1 MIFKRILK
9 LGGLITL
16 VLAIFTC
23 SDKFDTDT
31 PETES
36 PVVLTESNLPIV
48 LIETPD
54 HDSIGDNKIV
64 ASMKVI
70 CNPYG
75 KRNNIADQPL
85 EYNGNIKINLRGNS
99 SKLMEQQ
106 KFNVSTIDA
115 NGQELDT
122 ELLGLAAEH
131 DWVLVNTVSDIS
143 LMRDAL
149 ASDLWEK
156 MGHWAPRTRTVEV
169 VLNGKYNGVYL
180 LQEKIKISKNRLN
193 INKLTSSDNSGLEVT
208 GGYILAIDKYTE
220 TDNTFESKHPGIP
233 GWAKPIGDEQGDY
246 RNPDVLV
253 WTIKYPKQKNITAAQ
268 QEYIH
273 AFVDSMEDVLAS
285 DCWND
290 SECGYRKYINVES
303 FVDYMIHAEF
313 VHDADGYYSSSYFYK
328 VREEKG
334 NEDGTFFAGPVWD
347 HNFTMGNVNFS
358 NNNVIDYWDYEGR
371 LQGVIPLFW
380 KKLISDRYFLNLVK
394 QRYTEL
400 RSTVLSEKSLYAFV
414 DTYTTMVDEAKDR
427 HLEAFHLLKTDDNP
441 GGGVFS
447 VFMENHVSSYEEEI
461 SILKNWIAARLAFLD
476 TAWLIGQPL

>member
-1 MIFKRILK
+1 MKNVFYRF
-9 LGGLITL
+9 GL
-16 VLAIFTC
+16 LAVSVFAVSVC
-23 SDKFDTDT
+23 SDELDMGDNVKNSTAV
-31 PETES
+31 
-36 PVVLTESNLPIV
+36 PVIF
-48 LIETPD
+48 IETPD
-54 HDSIGDNKIV
+54 HDSIADENIT
-64 ASMKVI
+64 ASMKI
-70 CNPYG
+70 ISNPEG
-75 KRNNIADQPL
+75 GFNDISGQPL
-85 EYNGNIKINLRGNS
+85 DYDGNIRIKLRGS
-99 SKLMEQQ
+99 SSRFMEQQ
-106 KFNVSTIDA
+106 KYSFSTVDA
-115 NGQELDT
+115 KGNEYDT
-122 ELLGLAAEH
+122 ELIGLPSEH
-131 DWVLVNTVSDIS
+131 DWVLVNTVTDIS

-149 ASDLWEK
+149 ASDIWEK

-180 LQEKIKISKNRLN
+180 LQENIKISKNRLN

-208 GGYILAIDKYTE
+208 GGYILAINKYTE

-246 RNPDVLV
+246 QNPDVLV

-303 FVDYMIHAEF
+303 FVDYMIHTEF

-380 KKLISDRYFLNLVK
+380 KQLVSDGYFLNLVK

-400 RSTVLSEKSLYAFV
+400 RRTVLSEKSLFAFIDSYAA
-414 DTYTTMVDEAKDR
+414 MVDEVKDR
-427 HLEAFHLLKTDDNP
+427 HLEAFHLLKTDEYP

-461 SILKNWIAARLAFLD
+461 SNLKDWISRRLAFMD
-476 TAWLIGQPL
+476 TSWLLE